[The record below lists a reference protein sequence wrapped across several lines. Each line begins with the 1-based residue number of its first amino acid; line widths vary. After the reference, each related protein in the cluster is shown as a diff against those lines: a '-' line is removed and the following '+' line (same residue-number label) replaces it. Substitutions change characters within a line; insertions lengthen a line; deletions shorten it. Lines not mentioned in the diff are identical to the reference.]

1 MAASEAMTP
10 LAAQASRK
18 PRRGLLAGITPASRW
33 YWVRLLLTNPVAIVS
48 GIILLILAGLSIFA
62 PLIAPADPKFLD
74 PVNRLLE
81 PSRENLMGTDDGGRD
96 IFSRILYG
104 GRVSLAIGL
113 TVMLAAALLGTTLG
127 LISGYFQGWVD
138 TVIMR
143 TMDGLMAFPSILLAI
158 AIMVSLGAGATNVWI
173 ALVIVYTPT
182 IARLVRSST
191 LVLSQM
197 QYVESAKSIG
207 LGNSTILRRYI
218 FPNALSP
225 LIVQCTFVIAF
236 AIIAEASLSFLG
248 AGVHPETP
256 TWGNM
261 LRDGQRLIQRAWW
274 PAIFP
279 GSALVLLVL
288 SLNLLGDAL
297 RDALDPRARER

>member
-1 MAASEAMTP
+1 M
-10 LAAQASRK
+10 LSRIG
-18 PRRGLLAGITPASRW
+18 PTSRW
-33 YWVRLLLTNPVAIVS
+33 YWVRKLLENPMAVASGTILLLLV
-48 GIILLILAGLSIFA
+48 LSAIFA
-62 PLIAPADPKFLD
+62 PLLAPADPTFLD
-74 PVNRLLE
+74 PVQRLLP
-81 PSRENLMGTDDGGRD
+81 PSRSAWMGTDDVGRD
-96 IFSRILYG
+96 IYSRVLYG
-104 GRVSLAIGL
+104 GRVSILIGVV
-113 TVMLAAALLGTTLG
+113 VMLASALIGTLLGM
-127 LISGYFQGWVD
+127 ISGYYSSFD

-158 AIMVSLGAGATNVWI
+158 AIMVALGSGAANVCL
-173 ALVIVYTPT
+173 ALVIVYTPA

-191 LVLSQM
+191 LVLKQQ
-197 QYVESAKSIG
+197 QYVESARSIG
-207 LGNSTILRRYI
+207 LRDRDILRRYI

-248 AGVHPETP
+248 AGVNPETP

-279 GSALVLLVL
+279 GTALVLLVL

-297 RDALDPRARER
+297 RDALDPRGRDR